1 MANPCETCPLADK
14 IELCCSS
21 NPDTGKTKLLRF
33 IKSKK
38 IVTVCDKFMTNG
50 DCEVYYDQDR
60 PEDCRTYV
68 CPKVYAKGSNSEW
81 TRA

>member
-1 MANPCETCPLADK
+1 MANPCESCPLADK
-14 IELCCSS
+14 IAFCCGS

-50 DCEVYYDQDR
+50 DCEVYYDR
-60 PEDCRTYV
+60 PEQCRATV
-68 CPKVYAKGSNSEW
+68 CPEVYAMGLNSEW
-81 TRA
+81 TRS